1 MKKYIYKFFVTTF
14 LLVFTSACESFIAID
29 PQSYITEEIFFS
41 NTEELNLG
49 LNACY
54 AGMRAPAEHE
64 WKFTELR
71 SDNTSMNQISTT
83 SPDNIFYLSY
93 DCFFVDS
100 NDTFLKEFYYFTYV
114 AIKNNNILLDK
125 MNVNYEGGTLVYGD
139 HDIET
144 TDEDIKDVASQASF
158 LRAHHYFNL
167 VRLFGDVFLIDEPV
181 SPLEAR
187 TINRS
192 DKSLIYDLIIADLQ
206 NAINNGNSA
215 PYNASNADGKA
226 NVWSAKALLS
236 KVYLTLGRK
245 SEAVTLLKDII
256 DNSGYGLESTYSNVF
271 SIGNELNKEIL
282 FTIRYKSG
290 EGNLGSPF
298 TTDWAPATPT
308 RDPISGAGIFVV
320 SNQGD
325 NAPNQEFY
333 DTFDPSDDR
342 RNFILPSRD
351 ASIPQKLFYTK
362 FWYALSVRDDSEY
375 DFPIIRY
382 ADVLLMYA
390 EAAGSSDSNAL
401 TYINQVRS
409 RAGLTTALVQTD
421 IDTDAKFDNVISN
434 ERRWEFMGENHR
446 WFDIIRYGTTLT
458 TLNAVDIME
467 NHFNVLH
474 PLLYSFYNQ
483 NTEDVTLPILT
494 DRVNENSL
502 LLPIP
507 LIEIDTNN
515 TIDIV
520 QNTGY

>member
-1 MKKYIYKFFVTTF
+1 MKNIYKFFIVTF
-14 LLVFTSACESFIAID
+14 LLVSTTSCEDFITID

-41 NTEELNLG
+41 NTDELNLA

-54 AGMRAPAEHE
+54 GGMRAPAEHE

-100 NDTFLKEFYYFTYV
+100 NDTFLRDFYYYTYV
-114 AIKNNNILLDK
+114 NIKNNNILLDK
-125 MNVNYEGGTLVYGD
+125 MNVNYESGSIVYGE
-139 HDIET
+139 HDINT
-144 TDEDIKDVASQASF
+144 TNEDIKDVASQASF
-158 LRAHHYFNL
+158 LRAYHYFNL

-181 SPLEAR
+181 SPVDAR

-192 DKSLIYDLIIADLQ
+192 DKSLVYDLIIADLQ
-206 NAINNGNSA
+206 NAITNGNSSK
-215 PYNASNADGKA
+215 YNSSTADGKA
-226 NVWSAKALLS
+226 NVWAAKALLS
-236 KVYLTLGRK
+236 KVYLTLGQK
-245 SEAVTLLKDII
+245 SNALPLLSDVII
-256 DNSGYGLESTYSNVF
+256 NSGYGLESTYRDVF
-271 SIGNELNKEIL
+271 SITNELNKEIL

-308 RDPISGAGIFVV
+308 RDPISGRGIFVV

-325 NAPNQEFY
+325 NAPNQELY
-333 DTFDPSDDR
+333 DSFDASDDR

-351 ASIPQKLFYTK
+351 TSIPQKLFYTK
-362 FWYALSVRDDSEY
+362 FWYALSVRDDSEF

-382 ADVLLMYA
+382 SDVLLMYA
-390 EAAGSSDSNAL
+390 EAAGSADANSL
-401 TYINQVRS
+401 TYINQVRN
-409 RAGLTTALVQTD
+409 RAGLTTALVATD
-421 IDTDAKFDNVISN
+421 IDTAAKFDNVLAN

-446 WFDIIRYGTTLT
+446 WFDIVRYGTTLT

-467 NHFNVLH
+467 NHFNTVH

-483 NTEDVTLPILT
+483 NTEDVALPILME
-494 DRVNENSL
+494 RINENSL

-507 LIEIDTNN
+507 LIELDTNN
-515 TIDIV
+515 TIDIG